1 MKIEQNLIP
10 KIKQGIKNPQI
21 IENSLRILRKN
32 SKPDEFLFSHSLR
45 TGLILREMGVID
57 EETLAGGILHH
68 FPEPLE
74 TAEDFP
80 SESKKEILNIIKKAN
95 RLRELFASKKSFKPK
110 SIKKWQKIFLDVQAE
125 NLRRMI
131 FALTRDLRP
140 IFVLL
145 AGRLDEMRNLESFP
159 ESYQKKDYQRKK
171 SIEALEILAPLA
183 YGVGMGEVKGQLED
197 LAFPRLYPKQ
207 YKWLRHSLKTAYL
220 ERKKQAEKAKPYLM
234 KMLNENE
241 IKVKD
246 IHARAKH
253 YFSLYQKL
261 LRYNMEI
268 EKIYDLVAL
277 RVIVPDIE
285 SCYQSLGIIHHSWA
299 PLPGR
304 IKDYIASPKPNG
316 YRSLHTTV
324 DCPFCKTPL
333 EIQIKTEEMHK
344 EAEYGVAAHLG
355 YKERIP
361 QRTYKYQFYWMDQL
375 RKWRE
380 ELKDPKKVASL
391 LESEL
396 FKDRVFV
403 FTPKGDIFNLPK
415 GATAVDFAYAVHTEI
430 GDHCDGAKVNGKLVP
445 LNYVLKTSETVEI
458 LTNKNKTPSS
468 DWLRFV
474 KTAKARSKIKNFLQK
489 AYGFSPEKPRKK
501 SFKENISLIK
511 KILPIRK
518 ERKPK
523 ILIGGQVGISVKLS
537 KCCSPQPGEKISAF
551 ITKGEGA
558 SIHKIDCLN
567 LKELK
572 QKWPQRITEAKWINI
587 EDKKKTKS

>member
-21 IENSLRILRKN
+21 IENSVRILRKN
-32 SKPDEFLFSHSLR
+32 LKPEEFLFSHSLR
-45 TGLILREMGVID
+45 TGLILREMGMVNQ
-57 EETLAGGILHH
+57 ETIAAGILHH
-68 FPEPLE
+68 LPQLPESTEEFSPE
-74 TAEDFP
+74 IKE
-80 SESKKEILNIIKKAN
+80 EILTIIKKVK
-95 RLRELFASKKSFKPK
+95 RLRELFTSKKSFKPK
-110 SIKKWQKIFLDVQAE
+110 PIKKCQKLFLNVQAE

-159 ESYQKKDYQRKK
+159 ESPHQKDYQRKK
-171 SIEALEILAPLA
+171 SVEALEILAPLA
-183 YGVGMGEVKGQLED
+183 YGVGMGEIKGQFED
-197 LAFPRLYPKQ
+197 LAFPYLYPKQ
-207 YKWLRHSLKTAYL
+207 YKWLRSSVKTEYL
-220 ERKKQAEKAKPYLM
+220 ERKKQVERVKPQLT
-234 KMLNENE
+234 KMLTENG
-241 IKVKD
+241 IKVID
-246 IHARAKH
+246 IHTRAKH

-268 EKIYDLVAL
+268 DKIYDLVAL

-285 SCYQSLGIIHHSWA
+285 SCYRSLGIIHHSWA

-304 IKDYIASPKPNG
+304 IKDYISSPKPNG

-324 DCPFCKTPL
+324 DCPFSKTPL

-344 EAEYGVAAHLG
+344 EAEYGIAAHLG
-355 YKERIP
+355 YKEKIP

-380 ELKDPKKVASL
+380 ELKDTDTISKY

-403 FTPKGDIFNLPK
+403 FTPKGDIFNLQK
-415 GATAVDFAYAVHTEI
+415 GATCVDFAYAVHTEI
-430 GDHCDGAKVNGKLVP
+430 GDHCKGAKVNGKLVP
-445 LNYVLKTSETVEI
+445 LNYVLKTGERIEI

-474 KTAKARSKIKNFLQK
+474 KTAKARSKIKGFLQK
-489 AYGFSPEKPRKK
+489 VYGITPEKPKK
-501 SFKENISLIK
+501 KTLKEKISLIK

-523 ILIGGQVGISVKLS
+523 ILIGGQMGISVKLS

-551 ITKGEGA
+551 ITRE
-558 SIHKIDCLN
+558 DFCLYH
-567 LKELK
+567 
-572 QKWPQRITEAKWINI
+572 
-587 EDKKKTKS
+587 